1 MIYTVILDKSAP
13 ILGCLQTE
21 IYSTYGLGFTVS
33 ASDDSGS
40 VKLYYKT
47 PSSSSYVLA
56 GTSSYSTTLESEN
69 GKYYFYAVDD
79 LGNRSQTY
87 WIDLQILYP
96 DPTVEQSGTD
106 NSVYIT
112 WTNGNT
118 ATLNGDDYTKGTW
131 IKTEGSYTVTVTNEY
146 GLSTTKTFSITHN
159 YVVTKIVEPTCT
171 TKGYSVFKCTSCG
184 DEYEGNVKLAFGH
197 NYDVETIEATCTTYG
212 CIKHTCLN
220 CGDTYETDVRT
231 ALGHKYTETTKE
243 ATCTEDGGQLHT
255 CTVCGYEYLTDTVKA
270 TDHDYTTRV
279 VREPHCETAGERIF
293 HCEKCG
299 DEYYTEIP
307 ATGHN
312 FELAESSVVDGENI
326 RTYVCTNC
334 GAITTQ
340 NMGEQYEKVSSY
352 VEYLFEQYQPYMW
365 WVLLATAGVWSVVM
379 GVFFGIAAKNED
391 KEKARKMIKNYVIGL
406 VVIAVILVACPY
418 LVRGIAALIA
428 G

>member
-1 MIYTVILDKSAP
+1 MR
-13 ILGCLQTE
+13 G
-21 IYSTYGLGFTVS
+21 
-33 ASDDSGS
+33 
-40 VKLYYKT
+40 
-47 PSSSSYVLA
+47 
-56 GTSSYSTTLESEN
+56 
-69 GKYYFYAVDD
+69 
-79 LGNRSQTY
+79 
-87 WIDLQILYP
+87 
-96 DPTVEQSGTD
+96 
-106 NSVYIT
+106 
-112 WTNGNT
+112 
-118 ATLNGDDYTKGTW
+118 
-131 IKTEGSYTVTVTNEY
+131 
-146 GLSTTKTFSITHN
+146 
-159 YVVTKIVEPTCT
+159 
-171 TKGYSVFKCTSCG
+171 
-184 DEYEGNVKLAFGH
+184 
-197 NYDVETIEATCTTYG
+197 
-212 CIKHTCLN
+212 
-220 CGDTYETDVRT
+220 T
-231 ALGHKYTETTKE
+231 ALPS
-243 ATCTEDGGQLHT
+243 A
-255 CTVCGYEYLTDTVKA
+255 DTVKA
-270 TDHDYTTRV
+270 TGHDYTTRV

-312 FELAESSVVDGENI
+312 FELTESSVVDGENI

-334 GAITTQ
+334 GAVTTQ